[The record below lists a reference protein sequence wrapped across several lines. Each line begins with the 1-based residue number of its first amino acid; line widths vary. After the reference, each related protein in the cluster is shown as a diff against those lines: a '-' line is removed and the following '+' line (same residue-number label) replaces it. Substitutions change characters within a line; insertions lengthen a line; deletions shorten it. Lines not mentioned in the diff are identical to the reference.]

1 MDEADLESE
10 LDRLTAPDEIYD
22 VAADLKQTFEAIR
35 ARTAAWVSAH
45 AAEDLFGARPVCGGQ
60 GGMKVCVDS
69 NGKPIVDKWSDY
81 AGRTAAW
88 ASAHAPPDL
97 DGKIE
102 EAMLYLCMDA
112 RTYADA
118 DEEDEE
124 DDDDEQTLLLASSK
138 ADEQTLLLA
147 SSKADEHT
155 PLLASSKKK
164 ETNWMGLR
172 QRAEAV
178 APMPRP
184 PEAVAMPPVPSP
196 GSIAAESWVNYVEK
210 NDTMA
215 LELHKCPI
223 GVWKRKI
230 NVHKKNS
237 KNLKIIFE
245 AIYKEFPVFLYSP
258 NIYAEI
264 WKIDKDVW
272 NEIVKTRRF
281 SITKAYK
288 EFLKQIRAENKST
301 ITGLLEKLYRDP
313 KKRHLFGC
321 TPSLHSFADRKKQVY
336 KKLQGKTIEEMM
348 KGVADRI
355 ATLRREKNDLLIVLK
370 DYDARFKERNGRGI
384 RDDGYSPVSAQ
395 YYHYK
400 KLRKEIKEMEETAE
414 IGVQTDE

>member
-22 VAADLKQTFEAIR
+22 VAASAGQTLEAIR
-35 ARTAAWVSAH
+35 ARTAAWNSAH

-60 GGMKVCVDS
+60 GEMKVCVDS

-172 QRAEAV
+172 QRAETV

-210 NDTMA
+210 NDTEP
-215 LELHKCPI
+215 LELHNI
-223 GVWKRKI
+223 GVWKREI
-230 NVHKKNS
+230 IDHKKNS

-301 ITGLLEKLYRDP
+301 ITGLLEKLLYRDP
-313 KKRHLFGC
+313 KKRHLFHP

-384 RDDGYSPVSAQ
+384 RDDGDSPVSAQ

-400 KLRKEIKEMEETAE
+400 KLRKEIKVMEYTAE
-414 IGVQTDE
+414 IGVQTDD

>member
-22 VAADLKQTFEAIR
+22 VAASAGQTLEAIR
-35 ARTAAWVSAH
+35 ARTAAWNSAH

-60 GGMKVCVDS
+60 GEMKVCVDS

-172 QRAEAV
+172 QRAETV

-210 NDTMA
+210 NDTEP
-215 LELHKCPI
+215 LELHNI
-223 GVWKRKI
+223 GVWKREI
-230 NVHKKNS
+230 IDHKKNS

-301 ITGLLEKLYRDP
+301 ITGLLEKLLYRDP
-313 KKRHLFGC
+313 KKRHLFHP

-384 RDDGYSPVSAQ
+384 RDDGDSPVSAQ

-400 KLRKEIKEMEETAE
+400 KLRKAIKEMEETAE